1 MVATGLKNME
11 ISGVLDLPEFLEEK
25 KTYCLYCVFHNVF
38 FDIIVEF
45 SLISFGSLPIFF

>member
-25 KTYCLYCVFHNVF
+25 KNVLF
-38 FDIIVEF
+38 ILRF
-45 SLISFGSLPIFF
+45 SQRIF